1 MSGESYIEHDLR
13 RPDNAL
19 TRAYGPDGEEY
30 MSAGDLVEGLSEI
43 KFDYVIFDV
52 CFMSSIELLYDLKD
66 NARYILASP
75 AEIMGKGIPY
85 HKVLPLLF
93 SRDYP
98 IDRRLA
104 SAASAIV
111 EYYRGESYPSAA
123 FTVVATAGLQGVA
136 DAVKRIFAAGVEEPD
151 SARYSTSKY
160 WSPNTLFST

>member
-1 MSGESYIEHDLR
+1 MISPTSVSCLPSSCWYDLR
-13 RPDNAL
+13 DNA
-19 TRAYGPDGEEY
+19 
-30 MSAGDLVEGLSEI
+30 
-43 KFDYVIFDV
+43 
-52 CFMSSIELLYDLKD
+52 C
-66 NARYILASP
+66 YILASP

-111 EYYRGESYPSAA
+111 EYWRELSLLAA

-151 SARYSTSKY
+151 FGEIQYLQCH
-160 WSPNTLFST
+160 WSPNTLFFRPERLSEEHYRKRCGEECLC

>member
-1 MSGESYIEHDLR
+1 MPTASVPKSSV

-30 MSAGDLVEGLSEI
+30 MSAGDLAEGLSEI

-93 SRDYP
+93 SVSP
-98 IDRRLA
+98 
-104 SAASAIV
+104 
-111 EYYRGESYPSAA
+111 
-123 FTVVATAGLQGVA
+123 TA
-136 DAVKRIFAAGVEEPD
+136 P
-151 SARYSTSKY
+151 
-160 WSPNTLFST
+160 